1 MAASMGNSR
10 VFLFLGSS
18 LGNYNDYEIINLYR
32 LVASCM
38 TTSTTTTDRFLIGVD
53 TPHSISKPA
62 NIIQAAYN
70 NARGITAAFTLN
82 ALRHINTIAN
92 LDFDY
97 QYGGWKHST
106 IYN

>member
-1 MAASMGNSR
+1 
-10 VFLFLGSS
+10 
-18 LGNYNDYEIINLYR
+18 
-32 LVASCM
+32 M